1 VAIGRWYW
9 RRIDTKVSWT
19 SSPLRRI
26 LCGVA
31 SSRVLERWP
40 ARVAAGAALLL
51 LGVSLTVITGW
62 VTGSAALVQL
72 LPQLPPMTRNAAA
85 CFLLCGVAL
94 LMQLFAMPRWAII
107 VCAGFVNLLS
117 VLTIVHNAFGVDLG
131 VNQLLGAPYISVGQ
145 KRPGG
150 MAPVTAISFLLAS
163 ASLLV
168 SPRGFSP
175 RFSFLMGLI
184 GSCIAALGMAGIV
197 GFGGGVA
204 LAAFHTVVGLTILG
218 IGMLAVAWHG
228 ERHTTPG
235 PRWLPISVG
244 IAATAVTLA
253 FWRALVLGGHAA
265 FDFLPAIVLGG
276 GAVVAPLFG
285 LTVYLA
291 QRGHAQAAAL
301 RRSEAFLAEAQ
312 YLSRTASFS
321 WRVVTDEITW
331 SEPLSRIFGFEDAV
345 PVTLERIASRVHPD
359 DRPMFR
365 DLVAR
370 ARREGG
376 DLEYEHRLLMPDDSV
391 KYLNMVARRAPRHD
405 GQLEYIGAMQDV
417 TERRLFED
425 ALGKARS
432 DLAHVSRITSLG
444 ALAASIAHEINQPL
458 SGIVTNAST
467 CLRMLA
473 ADPPNVAGAR
483 ETARRT
489 IRDGNRASEIVTRLR
504 ALFSKTPVMK
514 ESVDL
519 NDAAQEVLALSSS
532 ELQRHGVMLR
542 TDLARDLPRVPGD
555 RVQLQQVV
563 LNLLLNAIDALR
575 AVENRPK
582 HIVLRTERDGGESVR
597 LSVEDSGV
605 GFDRQAV
612 DKMFQAFYTTKVA
625 GMGIGLSVSR
635 SIVES
640 HHGRLSAVANDGAGA
655 TFAFTIPARVRS
667 ETAHMAG
674 ERA

>member
-1 VAIGRWYW
+1 
-9 RRIDTKVSWT
+9 
-19 SSPLRRI
+19 
-26 LCGVA
+26 
-31 SSRVLERWP
+31 
-40 ARVAAGAALLL
+40 
-51 LGVSLTVITGW
+51 
-62 VTGSAALVQL
+62 
-72 LPQLPPMTRNAAA
+72 
-85 CFLLCGVAL
+85 
-94 LMQLFAMPRWAII
+94 
-107 VCAGFVNLLS
+107 
-117 VLTIVHNAFGVDLG
+117 
-131 VNQLLGAPYISVGQ
+131 
-145 KRPGG
+145 
-150 MAPVTAISFLLAS
+150 
-163 ASLLV
+163 
-168 SPRGFSP
+168 
-175 RFSFLMGLI
+175 
-184 GSCIAALGMAGIV
+184 
-197 GFGGGVA
+197 
-204 LAAFHTVVGLTILG
+204 
-218 IGMLAVAWHG
+218 
-228 ERHTTPG
+228 
-235 PRWLPISVG
+235 
-244 IAATAVTLA
+244 
-253 FWRALVLGGHAA
+253 
-265 FDFLPAIVLGG
+265 
-276 GAVVAPLFG
+276 
-285 LTVYLA
+285 
-291 QRGHAQAAAL
+291 
-301 RRSEAFLAEAQ
+301 
-312 YLSRTASFS
+312 
-321 WRVVTDEITW
+321 
-331 SEPLSRIFGFEDAV
+331 
-345 PVTLERIASRVHPD
+345 
-359 DRPMFR
+359 
-365 DLVAR
+365 
-370 ARREGG
+370 
-376 DLEYEHRLLMPDDSV
+376 
-391 KYLNMVARRAPRHD
+391 
-405 GQLEYIGAMQDV
+405 
-417 TERRLFED
+417 
-425 ALGKARS
+425 
-432 DLAHVSRITSLG
+432 
-444 ALAASIAHEINQPL
+444 
-458 SGIVTNAST
+458 
-467 CLRMLA
+467 MLA